1 MQASK
6 DPLPEE
12 SYGTH
17 LFSPTISCDNI
28 LNCHI
33 PEKFI
38 KDTVS
43 KVSKGDKSH
52 RHSLSRMHQT
62 SRLPQG
68 NQMFTINRRFLY
80 KEVRNSETH

>member
-52 RHSLSRMHQT
+52 RHSLSRMSVPNFQT
-62 SRLPQG
+62 STRKSDVH
-68 NQMFTINRRFLY
+68 Y
-80 KEVRNSETH
+80 KP